1 MKPPGRA
8 GGSGMSDDNAPN
20 ERCPGKSVQM
30 TSIRTNSAA
39 MVALRTLET
48 TNKALEET
56 QKRISTGYRVAEA
69 SDNAAYWSIATVMKS
84 DKAALSTVQDAL
96 GLGTAKIDVTYTALN
111 SAIDVVDAIKSKL
124 VAAREPGVD
133 KQKIQDEINQLQ
145 EQLIGIAQSAS
156 FSGENWLNVD
166 SSSSGYAATQEIVSS
181 FNRTGSTV
189 TVDTIKI
196 DISTLALT
204 DAGGAGLLEV
214 ETTSG
219 TTPTDVTFS
228 ILSLDITAANVTDS
242 TIDDMIDFVHTAFT
256 DLTNAASDLGAMK
269 SRLDM
274 QTDFVATLMDAMTR
288 GISSLIDADMSEES
302 TRLQALQTQQQLGV
316 QSLSIA
322 NSSAQN
328 ILALFKG

>member
-1 MKPPGRA
+1 
-8 GGSGMSDDNAPN
+8 
-20 ERCPGKSVQM
+20 M

-48 TNKALEET
+48 TNKALEDT

-69 SDNAAYWSIATVMKS
+69 ADNAAYWSIATVMKS

-96 GLGTAKIDVTYTALN
+96 GLGTAKIDVTYTAIT
-111 SAIDVVDAIKSKL
+111 SAKDVVDEIKSKL

-133 KQKIQDEINQLQ
+133 KEKIQDEITQLQ
-145 EQLIGIAQSAS
+145 EQLIGIAESAS
-156 FSGENWLNVD
+156 FSGENWLNID
-166 SSSSGYAATQEIVSS
+166 SSEAGYSSTQEIVSS

-189 TVDTIKI
+189 TVDTIAI
-196 DISTLALT
+196 DVSTLALLDKST
-204 DAGGAGLLEV
+204 ATGADGLLET

-219 TTPTDVTFS
+219 TGATAVTFS
-228 ILSLDITAANVTDS
+228 ILTLDITAANVTDD

-316 QSLSIA
+316 QALSIA

-328 ILALFKG
+328 ILALFQG